1 MNCEISDYL
10 LECETTLISLLL
22 ISFEILRIQMG
33 TELINTILQTTFST
47 FNMLVLILLRN
58 LFFLRFEFSDN
69 VRNVLREAKPNAHT
83 AVSR

>member
-1 MNCEISDYL
+1 
-10 LECETTLISLLL
+10 
-22 ISFEILRIQMG
+22 MG